1 MSPSFLP
8 AKGGS
13 PKLRHTDGPELED
26 SVCAWLEDEVQKIGA
41 IPIAK
46 ATRLPLSYA
55 LGVLEDMVAQQADVK
70 NEAPSGLD
78 ASTVR
83 KLTPVLKDI
92 LKIEENLRSQWDPGR
107 NRC

>member
-55 LGVLEDMVAQQADVK
+55 LGVLEDMVAQQVAVK
-70 NEAPSGLD
+70 NEALSGLD
-78 ASTVR
+78 ASTER
-83 KLTPVLKDI
+83 KLTPVLKDL
-92 LKIEENLRSQWDPGR
+92 LKIEENLRSQWDPAR